1 MKVLNRFSVT
11 ILYAVAYFLS
21 FALCFPGTLTA
32 QENKGLQIRPDEEKQ
47 SSIHE
52 VDGYAY
58 LSENMNITQLR
69 QAAFAT
75 AKRQALEMAQTY
87 VKSKTL
93 VEDFETKYDLIWAS
107 AEGAV
112 TVLKQKDLGLE
123 DNARYHVWI
132 KAEVKYDLKPIK
144 PGASGASVMDPGL
157 PLKVQVWT
165 ERKTYKEGERIVIFI
180 QGNRDFYGRV
190 VDINPNGEIVQL
202 IPNDYRKDN
211 LFRAST
217 VYRIPD
223 GGDRF
228 NLEVTAPFG
237 EDRIVVYASE
247 VPQGEV
253 SLEPAGSGLNR
264 YRGLKTDLDTGT
276 RGIAVVSKSAGSP
289 AGACFYEAIWV
300 VNTEKE

>member
-1 MKVLNRFSVT
+1 MFNRFSVT
-11 ILYAVAYFLS
+11 ILYVIAFFLS
-21 FALCFPGTLTA
+21 FALLFPEHMRA
-32 QENKGLQIRPDEEKQ
+32 QENRALQDVPDEEKR

-52 VDGYAY
+52 VDGYGY
-58 LSENMNITQLR
+58 LSENMTTAQVR
-69 QAAFAT
+69 QAALAT

-87 VKSKTL
+87 IKSKTL

-112 TVLKQKDLGLE
+112 TVLEQKDLGIE
-123 DNARYHVWI
+123 DNSRYHVWI

-144 PGASGASVMDPGL
+144 PNVAGPGTMDPTL

-165 ERKTYKEGERIVIFI
+165 DRKTYKESESIVIFI
-180 QGNRDFYGRV
+180 KGNRDFYGRV
-190 VDINPNGEIVQL
+190 VDINPEGDIVQL
-202 IPNDYRKDN
+202 FPNDYRKDN
-211 LFRAST
+211 LFKAGV

-223 GGDRF
+223 GADQFTLR
-228 NLEVTAPFG
+228 VVPPFG

-253 SLEPAGSGLNR
+253 PLEPAGSGLHR

-276 RGIAVVSKSAGSP
+276 RGVTIVSKKAGGP
-289 AGACFYEAIWV
+289 AGADFYEANWIV
-300 VNTEKE
+300 STEAP